1 MSGSGFA
8 DGIEFEETFPEPLA
22 VDAAPASAT
31 SAAAPAAAPVAT
43 SAPLAAP
50 RVAAPAAPRVAS
62 PAAPRLTV
70 VPNAARQEM
79 SEALFEEQLDRRL
92 REAEAM
98 VKETIERMRIDE
110 EQRLTDWVQERRAEE
125 ERRLA
130 KWADERR
137 ASVERSMEQR
147 TTHADDLSER
157 IQSMLVEWQDRFEH
171 RLEQRRID
179 EERLAERRRISDE
192 ERLRAWRAELEQALT
207 ERFSE
212 RRAVDR
218 APLPDRS
225 GEVRAT
231 LRDAVASATNARD
244 VGRILRDVLSEL
256 AHTAAF
262 ALALHHAGR
271 DEVAYRYR
279 VAADD
284 ELGTSLRRD
293 ALDDAPESAV
303 AHMDGW
309 ARAHR
314 TVRVGARNATVHT
327 AQLALRVAD
336 TTVGV
341 LTLQSEGEAIA
352 DNVLS
357 RVTDLAALAAP
368 RLAELRDRGS
378 FRGA

>member
-8 DGIEFEETFPEPLA
+8 DGVEFEETFPEPLA
-22 VDAAPASAT
+22 VDASPASAA
-31 SAAAPAAAPVAT
+31 SAPAPAAAPVAT
-43 SAPLAAP
+43 PAPQVAPRAAAP
-50 RVAAPAAPRVAS
+50 H
-62 PAAPRLTV
+62 APRLTV
-70 VPNAARQEM
+70 VPNAARQET

-137 ASVERSMEQR
+137 AAVDRSMEQR

-157 IQSMLVEWQDRFEH
+157 IQSMLIEWQDRFEH

-179 EERLAERRRISDE
+179 EERLGERRRISDE
-192 ERLRAWRAELEQALT
+192 ERLRGWRAELERALSA
-207 ERFSE
+207 RFSQ
-212 RRAVDR
+212 ADR

-284 ELGTSLRRD
+284 ELGTLLRRD

-368 RLAELRDRGS
+368 RLAELRDHGS

>member
-22 VDAAPASAT
+22 VDASSASAT
-31 SAAAPAAAPVAT
+31 SAPAPAAAPVAT
-43 SAPLAAP
+43 PAPQVASRAAAPL
-50 RVAAPAAPRVAS
+50 
-62 PAAPRLTV
+62 APRLTV
-70 VPNAARQEM
+70 VPTAARQEM
-79 SEALFEEQLDRRL
+79 SEALIEEQLDRRL
-92 REAEAM
+92 REAEGM

-137 ASVERSMEQR
+137 AAVDRSMEQR
-147 TTHADDLSER
+147 ATHADDLSER
-157 IQSMLVEWQDRFEH
+157 IQSTLVEWQDRFEH

-179 EERLAERRRISDE
+179 EERLAEGRRISDE
-192 ERLRAWRAELEQALT
+192 ERLRAWRAELEQAPT
-207 ERFSE
+207 ERFSQ
-212 RRAVDR
+212 RRVADW

-225 GEVRAT
+225 AEVRAT

-244 VGRILRDVLSEL
+244 LGRILRDVLSEL

-284 ELGTSLRRD
+284 ELGTLLRRD

-336 TTVGV
+336 TTIGV

-368 RLAELRDRGS
+368 RLAELRDHGS